1 MRDDLTIRRETAADV
16 APGGPT
22 ELLHDA
28 AFGVP
33 EGRRESVERELLR
46 GLRTDGD
53 VIDELTFVAELDGEV
68 VGHVV
73 CSRATLG
80 EAPSVG
86 LGPLAVR
93 PDHQR
98 QGIGAALIMAVV
110 SSADRVWQPE
120 IVLLGDPEY
129 YGFFGFVPA
138 SRLGIGCPG
147 PWEDAY
153 FQALPLRSWSE
164 DRAGAFRYAPAF
176 ERLPAG

>member
-1 MRDDLTIRRETAADV
+1 MRDDLTIRRDRAGDTTA
-16 APGGPT
+16 T
-22 ELLHDA
+22 ESLLDA
-28 AFGVP
+28 AFGIP
-33 EGRRESVERELLR
+33 EGRDESVERELVR
-46 GLRTDGD
+46 GLREDGD
-53 VIDELTFVAELDGEV
+53 VLDDLTFVAELDGEV

-120 IVLLGDPEY
+120 IVLLGDPDY

-138 SRLGIGCPG
+138 ASVGIGSPG
-147 PWEDAY
+147 PWHERY
-153 FQALPLRSWSE
+153 FQVLTLRSWSP

>member
-1 MRDDLTIRRETAADV
+1 MRDDLIIRRESAADL
-16 APGGPT
+16 GPT

-33 EGRRESVERELLR
+33 QGRRESVERELLR
-46 GLRTDGD
+46 GLRADGD
-53 VIDELTFVAELDGEV
+53 VLDELTFVAELEGEI

-73 CSRATLG
+73 CSRGALG
-80 EAPSVG
+80 EEPSVG

-98 QGIGAALIMAVV
+98 QGIGAALMMAVV
-110 SSADRVWQPE
+110 ASADRVWEPV

-138 SRLGIGCPG
+138 ARLGIGSPG
-147 PWEDAY
+147 PWEEQY
-153 FQALPLRSWSE
+153 FQALALRSWRPE
-164 DRAGAFRYAPAF
+164 RAGRFRYAPAF
-176 ERLPAG
+176 DRLT